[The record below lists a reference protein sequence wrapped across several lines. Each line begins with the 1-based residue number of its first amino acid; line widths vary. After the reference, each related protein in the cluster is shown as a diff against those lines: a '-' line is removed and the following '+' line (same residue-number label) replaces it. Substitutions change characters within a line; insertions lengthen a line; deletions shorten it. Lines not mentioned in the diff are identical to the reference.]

1 MYDRDIKEIMSHFR
15 IYGDYVKS
23 DTLGNGH
30 INSTFKVLFN
40 QGGTIIPYALQ
51 KINTNIFKDPHKL
64 TDNIVKITTYQK
76 EYYKK
81 FKDTSRRC
89 LTPIQTNDG
98 KYYYIDAD
106 RHFWRVFFCIE
117 SAVSYEIV
125 RDAKSAYDTAR
136 AFGEFQKSLFG
147 LKSASLAET
156 IPDFHNTP
164 KRFEAFEKAV
174 KSDTAGRCKEVAKEI
189 DFAFAR
195 KEKSASLIDMNKKG
209 MIPERI
215 VHNDTKLNNILFD
228 IQTDEPIC
236 VLDLDLVMPGFSAY
250 DFGDMIRTMTTPV
263 AEDETDIS
271 KVEMRFDYFE
281 AITEGFLSSARGF
294 LTNGEIESLPYGGYV
309 ITFEQ
314 GIRFLTDYLNGDTY
328 YKIHRPKHNLDRTR
342 TQFALISSIEKQWD
356 KMCIFINKL

>member
-1 MYDRDIKEIMSHFR
+1 MYDREIKEIMSLFR

-23 DTLGNGH
+23 DGLGNGH

-40 QGGTIIPYALQ
+40 QGGTIVPYALQ
-51 KINTNIFKDPHKL
+51 KINTNIFKDPYKL
-64 TDNIVKITTYQK
+64 TDNIVKITNFQK

-81 FKDTSRRC
+81 FKDISRRC
-89 LTPIQTNDG
+89 LTPIQANDG
-98 KYYYIDAD
+98 KYYHIDAN
-106 RHFWRVFFCIE
+106 RQFWRVFFCIE

-125 RDAKSAYDTAR
+125 RDAKAAYDTAR

-147 LKSASLAET
+147 LKSASLEET

-174 KSDTAGRCKEVAKEI
+174 KSDTSGRCKEVAKEI
-189 DFAFAR
+189 DFAFER
-195 KEKSASLIDMNKKG
+195 KEKCASLIEMNKKG
-209 MIPERI
+209 LIPERI

-271 KVEMRFDYFE
+271 RVEMRFNVFE

-294 LTNGEIESLPYGGYV
+294 MTNGEIESLPYGGYV

-314 GIRFLTDYLNGDTY
+314 SVRFLTDYLNGDTY
-328 YKIHRPKHNLDRTR
+328 YKIHRPKHNLDRSR

-356 KMCIFINKL
+356 KMCKFIDKF